1 MPLLEDRTAAF
12 IVRIWCESR
21 ESPGAEV
28 WRGSIEHVGS
38 GQRAYFRELDAVT
51 RFLQPHIEALGV
63 DPGAQLLE
71 RFGTLLDERGDDATR
86 PSPPL
91 TP

>member
-51 RFLQPHIEALGV
+51 RFLQPHIEAFGV

-71 RFGTLLDERGDDATR
+71 RFETLMDERDETATR
-86 PSPPL
+86 PLPPS